1 MNTSTG
7 KRPSMSTSRSLSGG
21 GRNCG
26 FERDVLRRGNGAL
39 AAGVLLAGDRV
50 GAGW

>member
-1 MNTSTG
+1 MDTSTC
-7 KRPSMSTSRSLSGG
+7 KRPSMSISRSLSGG

-26 FERDVLRRGNGAL
+26 VERDVLRRGNGAL